1 MLAFPRQTCPDVL
14 VLGLLQINPPI
25 TLLRQELL
33 GKLFK
38 VFLAAHPNSG
48 VILAHAWHSQSIQI
62 KPILML
68 SMADWYLKAGPEG
81 DNEHSR
87 LSRILDVAQDLKALS
102 MMLNGQPFPFVID
115 LAILASRRE
124 YLNLEKWLGDKIRE
138 HGEIFVAATVKFL
151 QRKIPSVMGPGPLKE
166 DSIPK
171 QTLPVDCLVTMLVCL
186 QEAGRTIPLGQEVG
200 ETILAMVQV
209 CQGVLARPRPQ
220 PPPPPGVMR
229 PSLPQPGAGPP
240 AGFNPP
246 VTPAPG
252 LTPQPRHNLT
262 PSALF
267 PPGHTDTLASLS
279 SQFSSS
285 LGLGSSASIPPTSSS
300 ASFSLPGVLGPL
312 VSGPGS
318 PNRMYG
324 TTTSVS
330 GTQSPFSGIV
340 PPQAPPP
347 IRPHVAPPV
356 SNVNPLEQVRA
367 GNLAGIFSDINGP
380 VSREVEDEANTYFQR
395 IYNQPPHQISI
406 DEVLELLKKFQS
418 SGVQREQD
426 VFNCMIKNLFEEY
439 KFFPQYPDKELHITA
454 QLFGG
459 IIEHNLVT
467 MVKLGLAL
475 RFVLEALRKSTD
487 SNMFYFGVAALDR
500 FKTRLKEY
508 PQYCQHV
515 TMIPHF
521 RDFPPHLVQWL
532 EAGTQSMEPPSK
544 PSGQVLPPSLSLP
557 SSAPGQPVPSA
568 QSSLAVPKTT
578 VTTTSA
584 TTSAIV
590 RPTTTSSTTGR
601 LSIANTTNIDTLL
614 AARQSESGEEI
625 VNPSEAEQDKIA
637 FIFNNL
643 SVQNLTNKCDDLKE
657 VLKIEESEGHTKWL
671 ATYLVMKRA
680 SIEPNFHNLYAQF
693 LVTLSQKNCMKKS

>member
-568 QSSLAVPKTT
+568 QS
-578 VTTTSA
+578 
-584 TTSAIV
+584 
-590 RPTTTSSTTGR
+590 RPRRS
-601 LSIANTTNIDTLL
+601 
-614 AARQSESGEEI
+614 
-625 VNPSEAEQDKIA
+625 
-637 FIFNNL
+637 
-643 SVQNLTNKCDDLKE
+643 
-657 VLKIEESEGHTKWL
+657 
-671 ATYLVMKRA
+671 
-680 SIEPNFHNLYAQF
+680 
-693 LVTLSQKNCMKKS
+693 